1 MADLTSGDRNIAIGQ
16 RAGCDITT
24 GSGNVIIGGYAG
36 DATADNRV
44 TIATGAGVRRMHFD
58 SDGNATIGGTLA
70 IDGGSAVQTKT
81 IKILATALDGM
92 GQKTLHTATNKNVVV
107 EEMLVFM
114 DVTGSGELPIFD
126 AAEKGDIRCSLLSEY
141 GTNFGTNQRDA
152 ACSVKAKELNQ
163 PTGTITGMKSFFVAT
178 PRDPTAADA
187 DTQRQIAG
195 TTGDFRV
202 KIQVAL
208 GDALFQ
214 AAVGSWYIYVQVK
227 FREFDVQS
235 EIRNA
240 TFVETV
246 T

>member
-1 MADLTSGDRNIAIGQ
+1 
-16 RAGCDITT
+16 
-24 GSGNVIIGGYAG
+24 
-36 DATADNRV
+36 
-44 TIATGAGVRRMHFD
+44 MHFD

-70 IDGGSAVQTKT
+70 VDGGSPLQTKT
-81 IKILATALDGM
+81 IKILATALTGM
-92 GQKTLHTATNKNVVV
+92 GQRTFHTATNKNVVV
-107 EEMLVFM
+107 EEMVVFM
-114 DVTGSGELPIFD
+114 DMDSTAGNQLPIFS
-126 AAEKGDIRCSLLSEY
+126 ASPNSGDIRCSLLSEY
-141 GTNFGTNQRDA
+141 GTNFGTTNRDA
-152 ACSVKAKELNQ
+152 VCSVKAKELNQ
-163 PTGTITGMKSFFVAT
+163 PSGVTGMKSFFVAS

-208 GDALFQ
+208 GDALYQ
-214 AAVGSWYIYVQVK
+214 QAVGSWYIYVQVK